1 MTTVDAL
8 RFQYMSRFSMQ
19 KMGWRLVFL
28 GFWIV
33 SGLVYIGNTWSPS
46 SYAYTLKTHYGYQ
59 DIEPALGKARS
70 IRADEWAVVTPLT
83 QAAVRND
90 FERYNKTSLYQEDLR
105 INYGL
110 PIADWGMA
118 FKPTMWLYGLV
129 KPAYAYSFHW
139 FAIFALFITGYA
151 LLFKRFGASN
161 TTALLLSF
169 GLYFTGFSQFWWNE
183 KGPIIAIFPWVI
195 MPFWLNLRLHWQLIW
210 FYYAAVFWLLTNF
223 YPPVQISLAFVGL
236 VLLVAGKPRL
246 FQPRTLVW
254 VGLAA
259 ALAAGTAGLYLYDYL
274 SATSAT
280 IYPGSRHSLGGGVG
294 DRFMLSWIFPSIN
307 FSWVYNSLI
316 GLNMSEIGTVGMY
329 YYVAVLF
336 FLDYRNMAALWSDT
350 SKRRIFLVLLAGF
363 MVQFVWMVLPIP
375 SVFGKVLLWDHVEPA
390 RMQYASGVLLTIIV
404 LYVAN
409 ALGLTLSLSRL
420 LLLSIF
426 IIAGW
431 WFFKFPLGTHR
442 GEDLFFLFPLAL
454 LYLLVR
460 KHKSHTHEALALA
473 SLIFGAVLFGRFNPL
488 QSAWPIF
495 NLQPNEVVKYLQEQ
509 EKKNDG
515 VLVFPQLHA
524 ATANGLGFRSL
535 SHTNAVPPMAFWER
549 HFADIPAEE
558 RNLIFNR
565 YAHVVPDLMP
575 HPRLQQTDA
584 VQVPMDRFMQIA
596 HAEVVT
602 SYPDTLPT
610 DGGFERGAQY
620 PAALVLHGWA
630 GWTSDPD
637 AHGMEVITEP
647 ITKGSVQLTPIVR
660 PDLPQNTQNRVS
672 VLNGFKIMI
681 PHPDQAPPHCITL
694 ISWDK
699 RTGER
704 KLLNNPS
711 DVPSCAS
718 DVIALSS
725 LGRAP

>member
-1 MTTVDAL
+1 ML
-8 RFQYMSRFSMQ
+8 
-19 KMGWRLVFL
+19 KLGWRFVFF
-28 GFWIV
+28 GAWIIA
-33 SGLVYIGNTWSPS
+33 GLVYIGNAWSPS
-46 SYAYTLKTHYGYQ
+46 SYAYALKNIYAYQ
-59 DIEPALGKARS
+59 DIEPSLGKARS
-70 IRADEWAVVTPLT
+70 IRADEWSVVTPLT
-83 QAAVRND
+83 QATVRNG
-90 FERYNKTSLYQEDLR
+90 FERYNKTSLFQEDLR

-110 PIADWGMA
+110 PIADWGLA

-129 KPAYAYSFHW
+129 NPAYAYSFHW

-151 LLFKRFGASN
+151 FLFKRFGASN
-161 TTALLLSF
+161 ATALLLSF
-169 GLYFTGFSQFWWNE
+169 GLYFTGFSQFWWSE

-195 MPFWLNLRLHWQLIW
+195 MPFWLSLRLHWQLIW

-280 IYPGSRHSLGGGVG
+280 IYPGSRHSMGGGVS

-336 FLDYRNMAALWSDT
+336 FLDHRNIGLLWSDT
-350 SKRRIFLVLLAGF
+350 TKRRIFLVLLAGF
-363 MVQFVWMVLPIP
+363 AVQFVWMVLPIP

-404 LYVAN
+404 LYLAN
-409 ALGLTLSLSRL
+409 VLGLTLSLSRL

-426 IIAGW
+426 IVAGW
-431 WFFKFPLGTHR
+431 WFFKFPLETRR
-442 GEDLFFLFPLAL
+442 GENLFFVFPLVL

-460 KHKSHTHEALALA
+460 KYKSHSHEALALA

-535 SHTNAVPPMAFWER
+535 SHTNAVPPMAFWEK

-596 HAEVVT
+596 HADVVT
-602 SYPDTLPT
+602 GYPDTLST

-620 PAALVLHGWA
+620 PTALVLHGWA

-647 ITKGSVQLTPIVR
+647 ITGGHVQLTPIVR
-660 PDLPQNTQNRVS
+660 PDLPQNTQNRVP

-681 PHPDQAPPHCITL
+681 PHPDQAPPRCITL
-694 ISWDK
+694 ISLDK

-718 DVIALSS
+718 HVIASSS
-725 LGRAP
+725 LDRAP

>member
-1 MTTVDAL
+1 
-8 RFQYMSRFSMQ
+8 MQ
-19 KMGWRLVFL
+19 KMGRRCVFL
-28 GFWIV
+28 GLWIIF
-33 SGLVYIGNTWSPS
+33 GLVYVGNAWSPS
-46 SYAYTLKTHYGYQ
+46 SYAYPLKNIYAYQ
-59 DIEPALGKARS
+59 DIEPTLGKARS

-83 QAAVRND
+83 QATVRNG

-118 FKPTMWLYGLV
+118 FKPTMWLYGWV
-129 KPAYAYSFHW
+129 NPAYAYSFHW

-151 LLFKRFGASN
+151 FLFKRFGASN

-183 KGPIIAIFPWVI
+183 KGPILAIFPWVI

-280 IYPGSRHSLGGGVG
+280 IYPGSRHSMGGGVG

-404 LYVAN
+404 LYLAN
-409 ALGLTLSLSRL
+409 VLGLMLSLSRL

-426 IIAGW
+426 IVAGW
-431 WFFKFPLGTHR
+431 WLFKFPLGTHR

-495 NLQPNEVVKYLQEQ
+495 NLQPNEVVKYLQQQ

-535 SHTNAVPPMAFWER
+535 SHTNAVPPMAFWEK
-549 HFADIPAEE
+549 HFADIPGEE

-596 HAEVVT
+596 HADVVT
-602 SYPDTLPT
+602 GYADTLPT
-610 DGGFERGAQY
+610 DGGFERGTQY
-620 PAALVLHGWA
+620 PTALVLHGWA

-647 ITKGSVQLTPIVR
+647 ITKGNVQLTPIVR

>member
-1 MTTVDAL
+1 
-8 RFQYMSRFSMQ
+8 MQ

-129 KPAYAYSFHW
+129 KPADAYSFHW

>member
-1 MTTVDAL
+1 
-8 RFQYMSRFSMQ
+8 MQ